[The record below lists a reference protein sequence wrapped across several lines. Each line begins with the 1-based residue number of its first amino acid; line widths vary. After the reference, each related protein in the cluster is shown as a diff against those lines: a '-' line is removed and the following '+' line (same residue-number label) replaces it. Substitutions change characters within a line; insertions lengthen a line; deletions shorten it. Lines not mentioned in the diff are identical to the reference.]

1 MTGSDESVHLLNWPD
16 AGKANHLVLD
26 NMQRTREIIIDALA
40 LRMQKT
46 DAEEQIKIRQPL
58 AKLTYD
64 GDKLDSFYEGI
75 IADEVNVKAVEN
87 STTFSLDKTLT
98 TELLEEGR
106 AREIIRAVQSARKH
120 ASLRQDDKI
129 KLSLSCDLPKG
140 FEELIK
146 TEVGATEIVK
156 DSNYSHDEIAK
167 INGNNITIS
176 LEKL

>member
-16 AGKANHLVLD
+16 AGKTNHLVLD
-26 NMQRTREIIIDALA
+26 NMQRTREIITDALA

-87 STTFSLDKTLT
+87 P
-98 TELLEEGR
+98 
-106 AREIIRAVQSARKH
+106 QHSAWTRL
-120 ASLRQDDKI
+120 LRQ
-129 KLSLSCDLPKG
+129 S
-140 FEELIK
+140 F
-146 TEVGATEIVK
+146 
-156 DSNYSHDEIAK
+156 
-167 INGNNITIS
+167 
-176 LEKL
+176 